1 MIRSII
7 SLLLS
12 SVYFLS
18 IAQVQIEG
26 YVFETG
32 NRGYI
37 DNANVFITNESGT
50 ETYSATTTDLNGKY
64 LLNLSKSGSFNIRI
78 EKLPFFDHTEKVEV
92 SSNGDPIIYKKHELE
107 RKPGYIFDITLAE
120 KRDEQIVED
129 SNGKKIG
136 KKALKGALVEVYNNT
151 KKREVLLI
159 ENLQT
164 PDFQVNLIKGNHYTI
179 LIRSEGYLSKRMEAF
194 VDVKGCILCFEGVGD
209 ISPGVSDNLSN
220 NNTIGT
226 LLANV
231 EMDRYFQGKVIG
243 LNDIKYETNK
253 ANLTAEGKTELD
265 KVGSFFKDNPDLMI
279 ELGAHTDSR
288 GKTDYN
294 KALSERRANAAR
306 KYLLNSFKLDP
317 DRIIAR
323 GYGEERLKNNCG
335 NNAKCSEAKHA
346 ENRRTELTILK
357 VSNSDQQFK
366 FLRQMKSE
374 ELFDEIL
381 NDLNAEGQIKV
392 AADETLEGVLE
403 RKEDAPV
410 QQQST
415 RELEIVNQ
423 NSKTTKTQIQKPA
436 EVIEQVNNEVKKA
449 PDVASSEE
457 LIPVSDKVEDPVA
470 VPVNYKKRSNNSS
483 DVSVESEVF
492 AGYKIVIKFSR
503 YALPGDH
510 PLFEKFEDL
519 KVYTTADGNK
529 LYMIE
534 SFDSRSEAEARMK
547 KRYINAFPKSYVIGF
562 KDGIIVD

>member
-7 SLLLS
+7 TLLLS
-12 SVYFLS
+12 SICFLS

-37 DNANVFITNESGT
+37 DDANIFITNEAGT
-50 ETYSATTTDLNGKY
+50 ETYSATTTDVNGKY
-64 LLNLSKSGSFNIRI
+64 LLSLSKSGAFIIRI
-78 EKLPFFDHTEKVEV
+78 EKLPFFDHSEKIEILT
-92 SSNGDPIIYKKHELE
+92 NTDPVLFKKHELE

-129 SNGKKIG
+129 SNGKKVG

-179 LIRSEGYLSKRMEAF
+179 LVRSEGYLSKRMEAF

-209 ISPGVSDNLSN
+209 ITPGVSDNLSN

-253 ANLTAEGKTELD
+253 ANLTADGKTELD
-265 KVGSFFKDNPDLMI
+265 KVGSFFRDNPDLMI

-294 KALSERRANAAR
+294 KTLSERRANAAR

-323 GYGEERLKNNCG
+323 GYGEERLRNNCG
-335 NNAKCSEAKHA
+335 NNSKCSETKHA

-366 FLRQMKSE
+366 YLRQMKSE
-374 ELFDEIL
+374 ELFEEIL
-381 NDLNAEGQIKV
+381 NDLNTEGQIKV

-403 RKEDAPV
+403 RNEDASK
-410 QQQST
+410 QQQSI
-415 RELEIVNQ
+415 RELETVAQ
-423 NSKTTKTQIQKPA
+423 NSNSEKTQINKSESKSEEFSNA
-436 EVIEQVNNEVKKA
+436 SMGI
-449 PDVASSEE
+449 SSEE
-457 LIPVSDKVEDPVA
+457 SEQGAIQVEEPLIA
-470 VPVNYKKRSNNSS
+470 PVNYKKPSEKPS
-483 DVSVESEVF
+483 DVSNGNEVF
-492 AGYKIVIKFSR
+492 SGYKIVIKFSR

-534 SFDSRSEAEARMK
+534 SFGSRGEAEARMK
-547 KRYINAFPKSYVIGF
+547 KRYVNAFPKSYVIGF
-562 KDGIIVD
+562 EDGIIVD